1 MSHSAS
7 NLPPIII
14 IGAGIAGLCTALA
27 AAPRQVLLLSRGSAG
42 SDGATPLAQGGIAAA
57 LGAGDNPAQ
66 HAHDTVIAGAGCNDR
81 QAVAVLTEQA
91 PAAIAWLQQHGVA
104 FDRDGDALSLHLEGG
119 HRHAR
124 IAHAG
129 GDRSGQ
135 RIAHALAE
143 AAKRSAHV
151 RCLTGCD
158 VDALLLRD
166 GYVVGV
172 RARDGNGQARQIMA
186 AAVVLATGGIGALF
200 ACTSNPA
207 SADGAGLALGLR
219 AGAAGRD
226 LEFVQFHPTALA
238 PNADPMPTQ
247 LPLISEAIRGAGAR
261 LCDGDGAPLMAGVD
275 PRGDL
280 APRDIVARRV
290 WQVRQTG
297 ASTWLDA
304 RCIGAHWPQQF
315 PTVFA
320 ACQAQGIDPRHAP
333 IPIQP
338 VAHFHMGGL
347 ATDLLGQTSVP
358 GLYAVGEVACNG
370 VHGSNRLASNSL
382 LEGVV
387 FGRQL
392 GTWLAHAPAAPAAP
406 GAPQTL
412 ALGASLDGPGRQYL
426 RELLWQH
433 LGPVR
438 SGSGLDSALAAIA
451 NTPALNASWPG
462 ELARALLAA
471 ARQRQHSIGAHYR
484 ADAAEGLAKRV

>member
-1 MSHSAS
+1 
-7 NLPPIII
+7 
-14 IGAGIAGLCTALA
+14 
-27 AAPRQVLLLSRGSAG
+27 VLLLARGSAG
-42 SDGATPLAQGGIAAA
+42 NDGATPLAQGGIAAA
-57 LGAGDNPAQ
+57 LGAGDTPAQ
-66 HAHDTVIAGAGCNDR
+66 HAHDTLIAGAGSNDR
-81 QAVAVLTEQA
+81 EAVAVLTQQA
-91 PAAIAWLQQHGVA
+91 PAAIAWLQRQGVA

-119 HRHAR
+119 HGHAR

-135 RIAHALAE
+135 HIAHALAV
-143 AAKRSAHV
+143 AAQRAAHIQ
-151 RCLTGCD
+151 LQSGCD

-166 GYVVGV
+166 GRVIGV
-172 RARDGNGQARQIMA
+172 RARDGNGHAQHIA
-186 AAVVLATGGIGALF
+186 ASAVVLATGGIGALF
-200 ACTSNPA
+200 ACSSNPP

-238 PNADPMPTQ
+238 PNGEAAGP
-247 LPLISEAIRGAGAR
+247 LPLVSEAVRGAGAR
-261 LCDGDGAPLMAGVD
+261 LCDGNGQPVMAGVD

-290 WQVRQTG
+290 WQVHHSG

-304 RCIGAHWPQQF
+304 RCIGEGWPQQF

-320 ACQAQGIDPRHAP
+320 ACRAQGIDPRHDP
-333 IPIQP
+333 IPVLP
-338 VAHFHMGGL
+338 AAHFHMGGL
-347 ATDLLGQTSVP
+347 ATDLLGRTRVP

-387 FGRQL
+387 FGRRL
-392 GTWLAHAPAAPAAP
+392 GAWLAENNPSPAAT
-406 GAPQTL
+406 GALQTL
-412 ALGASLDGPGRQYL
+412 ALGPTLDAAGWQRL

-438 SGSGLDSALAAIA
+438 SGSGLDTALAVIA
-451 NTPALNASWPG
+451 HDPTLAASWPG
-462 ELARALLAA
+462 ELARTLLGA
-471 ARQRQHSIGAHYR
+471 ARQREHSIGAHFR
-484 ADAAEGLAKRV
+484 SDDAQVARRR

>member
-1 MSHSAS
+1 MSRAS
-7 NLPPIII
+7 KDRPPIIVV
-14 IGAGIAGLCTALA
+14 GAGIAGLCTALA
-27 AAPRQVLLLSRGSAG
+27 AAPRPVLLLARDSAG

-57 LGAGDNPAQ
+57 LGAGDSPAQ

-81 QAVAVLTEQA
+81 EAVAVLTEQA
-91 PAAIAWLQQHGVA
+91 PAAIAWLQQQGVA

-119 HRHAR
+119 HGRAR

-135 RIAHALAE
+135 RIAHALAA
-143 AAKRSAHV
+143 AAKRAAQV
-151 RCLTGCD
+151 RLQSGCD

-166 GYVVGV
+166 GRVVGV
-172 RARDGNGQARQIMA
+172 RVRDGNGHAQHLA
-186 AAVVLATGGIGALF
+186 ASAVVLATGGIGALF
-200 ACTSNPA
+200 ACSSNPA

-226 LEFVQFHPTALA
+226 LELVQFHPTALA
-238 PNADPMPTQ
+238 PGAGAVAG
-247 LPLISEAIRGAGAR
+247 PLALVSEAIRGAGAR
-261 LCDGDGAPLMAGVD
+261 LCDGNGQLLMAGVD
-275 PRGDL
+275 PRDDL

-304 RCIGAHWPQQF
+304 RCIGEGWPQQF

-320 ACQAQGIDPRHAP
+320 ACRAQGIDPRRDP
-333 IPIQP
+333 IPVLP
-338 VAHFHMGGL
+338 AAHFHMGGL
-347 ATDLLGQTSVP
+347 ATDLLGRTGVP

-370 VHGSNRLASNSL
+370 VHGGNRLASNSL

-387 FGRQL
+387 FGRRL
-392 GTWLAHAPAAPAAP
+392 GAWLADQRVVQTAT
-406 GAPQTL
+406 GAEHVL
-412 ALGASLDGPGRQYL
+412 ALGPTPDAAGWQRL

-438 SGSGLDSALAAIA
+438 SGSGLDTALAAIA
-451 NTPALNASWPG
+451 HDPTLAASWPG
-462 ELARALLAA
+462 ELACAMLHA
-471 ARQRQHSIGAHYR
+471 ARRRERSIGAHYR
-484 ADAAEGLAKRV
+484 NDDAQVACHR

>member
-1 MSHSAS
+1 MRWRGCWRSDVVTGFEMSHSAS

-66 HAHDTVIAGAGCNDR
+66 HAHDTVIAGAGSNDR
-81 QAVAVLTEQA
+81 EAVAVLTEQA

-135 RIAHALAE
+135 RIANALAE
-143 AAKRSAHV
+143 AAKRAAHV
-151 RCLTGCD
+151 RLQSGCN

-166 GYVVGV
+166 GYVVGL

-247 LPLISEAIRGAGAR
+247 LPLISEAIRGAGSAR
-261 LCDGDGAPLMAGVD
+261 RAANARPRRIAGWSGPAV
-275 PRGDL
+275 PARAIVA
-280 APRDIVARRV
+280 APRPGA
-290 WQVRQTG
+290 QRQRPRQRAGGDRQHPG
-297 ASTWLDA
+297 A
-304 RCIGAHWPQQF
+304 Q
-315 PTVFA
+315 
-320 ACQAQGIDPRHAP
+320 
-333 IPIQP
+333 
-338 VAHFHMGGL
+338 
-347 ATDLLGQTSVP
+347 
-358 GLYAVGEVACNG
+358 
-370 VHGSNRLASNSL
+370 
-382 LEGVV
+382 
-387 FGRQL
+387 RQL
-392 GTWLAHAPAAPAAP
+392 
-406 GAPQTL
+406 
-412 ALGASLDGPGRQYL
+412 
-426 RELLWQH
+426 
-433 LGPVR
+433 
-438 SGSGLDSALAAIA
+438 
-451 NTPALNASWPG
+451 
-462 ELARALLAA
+462 AR
-471 ARQRQHSIGAHYR
+471 
-484 ADAAEGLAKRV
+484 